1 MNPNQTGRISEY
13 AGLIDGQSP
22 GTLFVTDA
30 RGNILISNEF
40 TALTIG
46 IPLEELL
53 KYNVQDLVKAGYYS
67 DSVTMKAIE
76 AKQKVSMVIRTVQG
90 FNVMSTATPILNQE
104 GEVQLVVTGSNSYPG
119 EAVREAAS
127 PTPPSPHARSRR
139 SAARP
144 DPDSAAGI
152 VAESLAMKQ
161 IIQVCNQIASYDSKV
176 LILGESGTGK
186 EIIAKYLHRKSTK
199 WNGPFIPVNCAAIP
213 ADSFEYE
220 LFGRERG
227 ADGNFD
233 GKKGLVELAAGG
245 VLFLDEIAEMPL
257 DMQAKL
263 LHVLESSELRRIGGT
278 EPIPVCCRVICATN
292 RDLWS
297 MVQQGQF
304 REDLYYRINVIP
316 IHIPPLRSRK
326 PDLVGLASSFIGYFN
341 SAYGKRYIL
350 GADEF
355 RRILDQPWHGNAREL
370 RNYIERLVITGSV
383 PSHERTGEE
392 GLNDAFALDH
402 FISRNRERA
411 GSLKDFAAIAE
422 GRFITRMLAECGGNA
437 AEAAKRLGVDR
448 SVVYRKLKKM
458 EEVLGTT
465 ESGPYP
471 R

>member
-1 MNPNQTGRISEY
+1 MNRSGDIRADEY

-30 RGNILISNEF
+30 WGNILISNEF

-67 DSVTMKAIE
+67 DSVTMKAIGT
-76 AKQKVSMVIRTVQG
+76 KKKVSMVIRTVQG

-119 EAVREAAS
+119 EPMREQTAS
-127 PTPPSPHARSRR
+127 APPP
-139 SAARP
+139 AARARRHHRP
-144 DPDSAAGI
+144 DADSAAGI
-152 VAESLAMKQ
+152 IAESLAMKQ

-186 EIIAKYLHRKSTK
+186 EIVAKYIHRKSAK

-220 LFGRERG
+220 LFGREARTPD
-227 ADGNFD
+227 AQD

-326 PDLVGLASSFIGYFN
+326 PDLVGLTSSFIAHFN
-341 SAYGKRYIL
+341 AAYGKRYML
-350 GADEF
+350 GAEEF
-355 RRILDQPWHGNAREL
+355 RHILDQPWHGNAREL

-383 PSHERTGEE
+383 PSGALSDEDGMA
-392 GLNDAFALDH
+392 DAFALDH
-402 FISRNRERA
+402 FIGRNRERA
-411 GSLKDFAAIAE
+411 GSLKDFTALTE
-422 GRFITRMLAECGGNA
+422 GRFIKQMLTECGGNA
-437 AEAAKRLGVDR
+437 AEAAKRLGIDR

-458 EEVLGTT
+458 EEVLGK
-465 ESGPYP
+465 GPE
-471 R
+471 

>member
-1 MNPNQTGRISEY
+1 MNRSQDGRANEY
-13 AGLIDGQSP
+13 AGLFDGQSP

-53 KYNVQDLVKAGYYS
+53 KYNVQDLVRAGYYS
-67 DSVTMKAIE
+67 DSVTMKAIGG
-76 AKQKVSMVIRTVQG
+76 KKKVSMVIRTVQG

-104 GEVQLVVTGSNSYPG
+104 GEVQLVVTSSNSYPG
-119 EAVREAAS
+119 EAVREETS
-127 PTPPSPHARSRR
+127 PPPYPNARPRR
-139 SAARP
+139 GGIRP
-144 DPDSAAGI
+144 DPEMTAGI

-186 EIIAKYLHRKSTK
+186 EIIAKYIHRKSSR

-220 LFGRERG
+220 LFGRERR
-227 ADGNFD
+227 AAEPSDD
-233 GKKGLVELAAGG
+233 KKGLVELAAGG

-278 EPIPVCCRVICATN
+278 APVPVCCRVICATN

-326 PDLVGLASSFIGYFN
+326 PDLVGLTSSFIAYFN
-341 SAYGKRYIL
+341 AAYGKRYVL

-355 RRILDQPWHGNAREL
+355 QRILDKPWHGNAREL
-370 RNYIERLVITGSV
+370 RNYIERLVITGNV
-383 PSHERTGEE
+383 QADERTSEE

-402 FISRNRERA
+402 FIFRNRERA

-422 GRFITRMLAECGGNA
+422 GRFIKQMLAECGGNA

-448 SVVYRKLKKM
+448 SVIYRKLKKL
-458 EEVLGTT
+458 EDVLG
-465 ESGPYP
+465 GPQGL
-471 R
+471 

>member
-1 MNPNQTGRISEY
+1 MNRSQDGLANEY

-53 KYNVQDLVKAGYYS
+53 KYNVQDLVNAGYYS
-67 DSVTMKAIE
+67 DSVTMKAIA
-76 AKQKVSMVIRTVQG
+76 AKKKVSMVIRTVQG
-90 FNVMSTATPILNQE
+90 FNVMSTATPILNQD
-104 GEVQLVVTGSNSYPG
+104 GEVQLVVTSSNSYPG
-119 EAVREAAS
+119 EAVRGE
-127 PTPPSPHARSRR
+127 TPPSPNAKPRR
-139 SAARP
+139 GAVRL
-144 DPDSAAGI
+144 DPDTTSGI
-152 VAESLAMKQ
+152 IAESLAMKQ

-186 EIIAKYLHRKSTK
+186 EIIAKYIHRKSSR

-213 ADSFEYE
+213 VDSFEYE
-220 LFGRERG
+220 LFGREPQTVE
-227 ADGNFD
+227 NTD

-278 EPIPVCCRVICATN
+278 EPIPVHCRVICATN

-326 PDLVGLASSFIGYFN
+326 PDLVGLTSNFIAHFN
-341 SAYGKRYIL
+341 SAYGKRYML

-355 RRILDQPWHGNAREL
+355 QRILDQPWHGNAREL
-370 RNYIERLVITGSV
+370 RNYIERLVITGRVQSD
-383 PSHERTGEE
+383 ERSGEE

-411 GSLKDFAAIAE
+411 NSLKDFAAIAE
-422 GRFITRMLAECGGNA
+422 GRYIKQMLAECGGNA
-437 AEAAKRLGVDR
+437 AEVAKRLGVDR

-458 EEVLGTT
+458 EEVLGD
-465 ESGPYP
+465 
-471 R
+471 

>member
-1 MNPNQTGRISEY
+1 MNHSESGPAGEY

-53 KYNVQDLVKAGYYS
+53 KYNVRDLVNAGYYS
-67 DSVTMKAIE
+67 DSVTLKAIA
-76 AKQKVSMVIRTVQG
+76 AKKKVSMVIRTVQG
-90 FNVMSTATPILNQE
+90 FNVLSTATPILNQE
-104 GEVQLVVTGSNSYPG
+104 GEVQLVVTSSNSYPG
-119 EAVREAAS
+119 EPEAKAVS
-127 PTPPSPHARSRR
+127 SLPPSPSSRLR
-139 SAARP
+139 RQPRP
-144 DPDSAAGI
+144 DTDTASGI
-152 VAESLAMKQ
+152 IAESLAMKQ

-186 EIIAKYLHRKSTK
+186 EIIAKYIHRKSGR

-220 LFGRERG
+220 LFGRESRE
-227 ADGNFD
+227 AEAAD

-278 EPIPVCCRVICATN
+278 VPIPVHCRVVCATN

-326 PDLVGLASSFIGYFN
+326 PDLVGLTSSFIAHFN
-341 SAYGKRYIL
+341 AAYGKRYML

-355 RRILDQPWHGNAREL
+355 QRILDQPWHGNAREL
-370 RNYIERLVITGSV
+370 RNYIERLVITGSAPAGALSDEDGMADV
-383 PSHERTGEE
+383 
-392 GLNDAFALDH
+392 FALDH
-402 FISRNRERA
+402 FIGRNRERA
-411 GSLKDFAAIAE
+411 GSLKDFTALAE
-422 GRFITRMLAECGGNA
+422 GRFIRQTLDEYGGSA
-437 AEAAKRLGVDR
+437 AEAAKHLGVDR
-448 SVVYRKLKKM
+448 SVIYRKLKKM
-458 EEVLGTT
+458 EEVLG
-465 ESGPYP
+465 
-471 R
+471 RK

>member
-1 MNPNQTGRISEY
+1 MNRSQDGLANEY

-67 DSVTMKAIE
+67 DSVTMKAIG
-76 AKQKVSMVIRTVQG
+76 AKKKVSMVIRTVQG
-90 FNVMSTATPILNQE
+90 FNVMSTATPILNQD
-104 GEVQLVVTGSNSYPG
+104 GEVQLVVTSSNSYPG
-119 EAVREAAS
+119 EAVREE
-127 PTPPSPHARSRR
+127 TPPSPNAKPRR
-139 SAARP
+139 GAVRL
-144 DPDSAAGI
+144 DPDTTSGI
-152 VAESLAMKQ
+152 IAESLAMKQ

-186 EIIAKYLHRKSTK
+186 EIIAKYIHRKSAR

-213 ADSFEYE
+213 VDSFEYE
-220 LFGRERG
+220 LFGREPQTV
-227 ADGNFD
+227 GNTD

-278 EPIPVCCRVICATN
+278 EPIPVHCRVICATN

-326 PDLVGLASSFIGYFN
+326 PDLVGLTSSFIAHFN
-341 SAYGKRYIL
+341 AAYGKRYML

-355 RRILDQPWHGNAREL
+355 QRILDQPWHGNAREL

-383 PSHERTGEE
+383 QRDERGSEE

-411 GSLKDFAAIAE
+411 NSLKDFAAIAE
-422 GRFITRMLAECGGNA
+422 GRYIKQMLAECGGNA

-458 EEVLGTT
+458 EEVLS
-465 ESGPYP
+465 E
-471 R
+471 

>member
-1 MNPNQTGRISEY
+1 MNRSQDGLANEY

-53 KYNVQDLVKAGYYS
+53 KYNVRDLVKAGYYS
-67 DSVTMKAIE
+67 DSVTMRAIG
-76 AKQKVSMVIRTVQG
+76 AKKKVSMVIRTVQG
-90 FNVMSTATPILNQE
+90 FNVMSTATPILNQD
-104 GEVQLVVTGSNSYPG
+104 GEVQLVVTSSNSYPG
-119 EAVREAAS
+119 EAVREE
-127 PTPPSPHARSRR
+127 TPPSPNAKPRR
-139 SAARP
+139 GAVRL
-144 DPDSAAGI
+144 DPDTTSGI
-152 VAESLAMKQ
+152 IAESLAMKQ

-186 EIIAKYLHRKSTK
+186 EIIAKYIHRKSAR

-213 ADSFEYE
+213 VDSFEYE
-220 LFGRERG
+220 LFGREPQATGR
-227 ADGNFD
+227 AD

-278 EPIPVCCRVICATN
+278 EPIPVHCRVICATN
-292 RDLWS
+292 RDLWG

-326 PDLVGLASSFIGYFN
+326 PDLVGLTSSFIAHFN
-341 SAYGKRYIL
+341 AAYGKRYML
-350 GADEF
+350 GAEEF
-355 RRILDQPWHGNAREL
+355 QRILDQPWHGNAREL

-383 PSHERTGEE
+383 QSDERSGEE
-392 GLNDAFALDH
+392 GLNDVFALDH
-402 FISRNRERA
+402 FISRNRGRT

-422 GRFITRMLAECGGNA
+422 GRYIKQMLAECGGNA

-458 EEVLGTT
+458 EEVLDD
-465 ESGPYP
+465 
-471 R
+471 

>member
-1 MNPNQTGRISEY
+1 MNRSPDGLANEY

-67 DSVTMKAIE
+67 DSVTMKAIG

-90 FNVMSTATPILNQE
+90 FNVMSTATPILNQD
-104 GEVQLVVTGSNSYPG
+104 GEVQLVVTSSNSYPG
-119 EAVREAAS
+119 EAVREE
-127 PTPPSPHARSRR
+127 TPPSPNAKPRR
-139 SAARP
+139 GAVRF
-144 DPDSAAGI
+144 DPETASGI

-161 IIQVCNQIASYDSKV
+161 IIQVCNQISSYDSKV

-186 EIIAKYLHRKSTK
+186 EIIAKYIHRKSAR

-213 ADSFEYE
+213 VDSFEYE
-220 LFGRERG
+220 LFGREPQTPG
-227 ADGNFD
+227 SAD

-278 EPIPVCCRVICATN
+278 QPIPVHCRVICATN

-326 PDLVGLASSFIGYFN
+326 PDLVGLTSSFIAHFN
-341 SAYGKRYIL
+341 AAYGKRYML
-350 GADEF
+350 GAGEF
-355 RRILDQPWHGNAREL
+355 QRILDQPWHGNAREL

-383 PSHERTGEE
+383 QSDERSGEE

-402 FISRNRERA
+402 FVSRNRERV

-422 GRFITRMLAECGGNA
+422 GRYIKQMLAECGGNA

-448 SVVYRKLKKM
+448 SVIYRKLKKM
-458 EEVLGTT
+458 EEVLS
-465 ESGPYP
+465 E
-471 R
+471 

>member
-1 MNPNQTGRISEY
+1 MNRRHDSRTDEY

-30 RGNILISNEF
+30 WGNILISNEF

-67 DSVTMKAIE
+67 DSVTMKAIG

-104 GEVQLVVTGSNSYPG
+104 GEVQLVVTSSTSYPG
-119 EAVREAAS
+119 EPVREQTS
-127 PTPPSPHARSRR
+127 PMPPSPSARTRKAS
-139 SAARP
+139 RP
-144 DPDSAAGI
+144 DTEAAAGMI
-152 VAESLAMKQ
+152 AESLAMKQ
-161 IIQVCNQIASYDSKV
+161 IMQVCNQIASYDSKV

-186 EIIAKYLHRKSTK
+186 EVIAKYIHRKSAR

-213 ADSFEYE
+213 AESFEYE
-220 LFGRERG
+220 MFGREARS
-227 ADGNFD
+227 AEAAD

-278 EPIPVCCRVICATN
+278 ETVPVCCRVICATN
-292 RDLWS
+292 RDLWG
-297 MVQQGQF
+297 MVQQGKF
-304 REDLYYRINVIP
+304 REDLFYRINVIP

-326 PDLVGLASSFIGYFN
+326 PDLVGLTSSFIAHFN
-341 SAYGKRYIL
+341 AAYGKHYVL

-355 RRILDQPWHGNAREL
+355 KQILDRPWHGNAREL
-370 RNYIERLVITGSV
+370 RNYIERLVLTGSG
-383 PSHERTGEE
+383 PASERSDEE
-392 GLNDAFALDH
+392 GIADAFALDH
-402 FISRNRERA
+402 FIARNRERA
-411 GSLKDFAAIAE
+411 STLKDFSAIAE
-422 GRFITRMLAECGGNA
+422 GRFIQQMLAECGGNA
-437 AEAAKRLGVDR
+437 AEAAKHLGVDR
-448 SVVYRKLKKM
+448 SAIYRKLRKM
-458 EEVLGTT
+458 EDVLRGGG
-465 ESGPYP
+465 E
-471 R
+471 